1 MEYIKINGG
10 KSLEGEL
17 DIQGAKNS
25 ALPILAATLI
35 CDGKSEIH
43 NCPNITDV
51 DAAINILNQLGCE
64 VEKDSNYVSVN
75 ADNANCKEIPESLM
89 REMRSSIV
97 FLGAI
102 ISRCGSAVLSFP
114 GGCELG
120 PRPIDIHLSSLRKL
134 GVKIEESGGKLFC
147 YSEKGLKG
155 CEIDLPIPSVGATE
169 NILLASVKAKGKTI
183 IRNAARE
190 PEIVDLSNFLS
201 TAGAKI
207 FGAGEST
214 IVIEGVKRLKAP
226 IHRVIPDRIVT
237 ATYMCCTAVTKGETL
252 LKNILPEHLNSIIPL
267 FLETGCDINITNN
280 NLYIKAPKVLKPI
293 KLTRTGFYPGFPTD
307 AGPPIIAMTCFAKG
321 TSIFVETIFE
331 NRYKY
336 AGELARMG
344 ANIRVEGK
352 VAVVEG
358 NRNLSG
364 ANVEAGDLR
373 GGAAMVVAGLGCD
386 GETKISALYHINRGY
401 DNIVG
406 SIRSLKGDISYHT
419 T

>member
-1 MEYIKINGG
+1 MEYIKIRGG
-10 KSLEGEL
+10 KPLEGEL
-17 DIQGAKNS
+17 NIQGAKNS
-25 ALPILAATLI
+25 ALPILAATLV

-51 DAAINILNQLGCE
+51 DAAINILKQLGCT
-64 VEKDSNYVSVN
+64 VENKSNVVSVCT
-75 ADNANCKEIPESLM
+75 DNANCKEIPDNLM

-134 GVKIEESGGKLFC
+134 GVKIEESGGKLLCFT
-147 YSEKGLKG
+147 EDGLMG

-190 PEIVDLSNFLS
+190 PEIVDLSNFLIS
-201 TAGAKI
+201 AGAKI

-214 IVIEGVKRLKAP
+214 IVIEGVKNLKAP

-252 LKNILPEHLNSIIPL
+252 LKDIYPEHLNSIIPL

-280 NLYIKAPKVLKPI
+280 NLHIKAPKILKPI

-307 AGPPIIAMTCFAKG
+307 AGPTIIAMTCFAIG
-321 TSIFVETIFE
+321 TSVFVETIFE

-336 AGELARMG
+336 AGELTRMG
-344 ANIRVEGK
+344 ANIRVEGR

-358 NRNLSG
+358 NTEISG
-364 ANVEAGDLR
+364 AKVEAWDLR
-373 GGAAMVVAGLGCD
+373 GGAALVVAGLGCS
-386 GETKISALYHINRGY
+386 GETTISGLNHIYRGY
-401 DNIVG
+401 DDIVG
-406 SIRSLKGDISYHT
+406 SIKSLSGDISLQSM
-419 T
+419 

>member
-1 MEYIKINGG
+1 MECIKIRGG
-10 KSLEGEL
+10 NSLEGEL
-17 DIQGAKNS
+17 NIQGAKNS
-25 ALPILAATLI
+25 ALPILAATLV
-35 CDGKSEIH
+35 CDGESEIH

-51 DAAINILNQLGCE
+51 DAAINILKQLGCK
-64 VEKDSNYVSVN
+64 VEKIENIILVCT
-75 ADNANCKEIPESLM
+75 DNANCKEIPDSLM

-134 GVKIEESGGKLFC
+134 GVKIEESGGKLLCFTD
-147 YSEKGLKG
+147 EGLKG

-169 NILLASVKAKGKTI
+169 NIILASVKAKGKTI

-190 PEIVDLSNFLS
+190 PEIVDLATFLNA
-201 TAGAKI
+201 AGAMI
-207 FGAGEST
+207 YGAGEST
-214 IVIEGVKRLKAP
+214 IIIEGVKKLKSP
-226 IHRVIPDRIVT
+226 VHRVIPDRIVT
-237 ATYMCCTAVTKGETL
+237 ATYMCCTAVTKGNVF
-252 LKNILPEHLNSIIPL
+252 LKDIMPEHLNSLIPL
-267 FLETGCDINITNN
+267 FLETGCDINIKNN
-280 NLYIKAPKVLKPI
+280 NLHIKAPREIKPI

-344 ANIRVEGK
+344 ANIQVEGR

-358 NRNLSG
+358 NSDLSG
-364 ANVEAGDLR
+364 AKVEAGDLR
-373 GGAAMVVAGLGCD
+373 GGAALVVAGLGCR
-386 GETKISALYHINRGY
+386 GETTVSGVNHINRGY
-401 DNIVG
+401 DDIVN
-406 SIRSLKGDISYHT
+406 SLKSINGDISLVHN
-419 T
+419 